1 MTWYY
6 QKSNDSQ
13 TIDVYEDDAEFTGLV
28 TTLTHGPPWDYP
40 DDIKQVMRE
49 AWEQEANLGN
59 SPVMNVR
66 AGYILM
72 DMVQENIE
80 EGTP

>member
-6 QKSNDSQ
+6 QESEDGQ
-13 TIDVYEDDAEFTGLV
+13 TVDVYEDDAEFTGLV
-28 TTLTHGPPWDYP
+28 TTLEHGPPWTFP

-49 AWEQEANLGN
+49 TWEEEASLGN
-59 SPVMNVR
+59 SPVMNTR
-66 AGYILM
+66 AGHILM
-72 DMVQENIE
+72 DLATENIE